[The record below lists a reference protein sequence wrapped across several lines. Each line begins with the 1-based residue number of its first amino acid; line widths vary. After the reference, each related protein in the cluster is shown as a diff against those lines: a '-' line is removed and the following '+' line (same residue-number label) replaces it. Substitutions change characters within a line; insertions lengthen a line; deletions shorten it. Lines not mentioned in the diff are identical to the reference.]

1 MNRWIKLALAGGCA
15 VLTLAGP
22 EAREGRPPL
31 DAVLESGKVTQPPM
45 GYVQFCRDF
54 PEDCRTGPR
63 AARVITLTK
72 PRWQELDRINRAV
85 NRAVVPATD
94 QELYHVPERWSYPVA
109 KGDCED
115 YVILK
120 RKMLMRHGWPEEAL
134 LITVVRDR
142 RGEGHAVLTVRTNRG
157 DFILDNQAEDIRTWR
172 DTGYKFVKRQA
183 EWDPTVWVSLT
194 PPSS

>member
-1 MNRWIKLALAGGCA
+1 MNRWIKLALTAGCA

-120 RKMLMRHGWPEEAL
+120 RKMLIKRGWPEQAL
-134 LITVVRDR
+134 LITVVKDPN
-142 RGEGHAVLTVRTNRG
+142 GDGHAVLTVRTNRG
-157 DFILDNQAEDIRTWR
+157 DYVLDNLSDGVMTWR
-172 DTGYKFVKRQA
+172 ETGYQFVKRQA
-183 EWDPTVWVSLT
+183 EWDPTVWVKLIAPTS
-194 PPSS
+194 